1 MYDTMLGFVQ
11 GTEEKLARQTA
22 DSTDPDVARGLKV
35 PLTIGDV
42 AFLAEDLWRG
52 RSAITGISTRL
63 VLVRWHKPTT
73 ATMLR
78 IGEGA
83 DEQKSSN
90 VRLRDLVV
98 MTKEEANRHEKMV
111 LRGSTKPEELYD
123 AETISK
129 IEARLEEA
137 VQFEKY
143 RS

>member
-22 DSTDPDVARGLKV
+22 DSTNPDVARGLKV
-35 PLTIGDV
+35 PLSLGDV
-42 AFLAEDLWRG
+42 AFLAEDLWKG
-52 RSAITGISTRL
+52 RSAVTGISTRL

-73 ATMLR
+73 ATMVT

-98 MTKEEANRHEKMV
+98 MTKEEANRHEKAV
-111 LRGSTKPEELYD
+111 LKGTSKLEELYD
-123 AETISK
+123 AETIAK

-137 VQFEKY
+137 VKYEKY
-143 RS
+143 RA